1 MRTSHVDLPGNNR
14 PLKQGA
20 RRLGPADLS
29 QLVTV
34 TVIVRGKH
42 QLPEPDPTAAP
53 MSLAEVEQKYGAD
66 PKDIERV
73 KSVLSSAPYGLKV
86 IGSSPAS
93 SAD

>member
-20 RRLGPADLS
+20 RRLGPADPS

-53 MSLAEVEQKYGAD
+53 AAAAPPSLT
-66 PKDIERV
+66 R
-73 KSVLSSAPYGLKV
+73 SSQPFQREPDVRRAPR
-86 IGSSPAS
+86 ARR
-93 SAD
+93 